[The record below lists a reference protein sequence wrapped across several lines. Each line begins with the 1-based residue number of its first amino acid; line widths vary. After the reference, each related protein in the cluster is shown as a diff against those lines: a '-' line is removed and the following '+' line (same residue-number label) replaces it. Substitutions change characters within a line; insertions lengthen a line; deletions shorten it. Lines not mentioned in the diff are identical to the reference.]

1 MDGLCRMFRS
11 CLVAICVLCFRLGG
25 IVLGLVLA
33 LRMLSAVMQC
43 TIDISDRSV
52 DGSGISRW
60 VAGNE
65 MRSSKSGA
73 GRHLGWMRSAWPSVP
88 MRSARRE
95 CGGLYVGVQINT
107 DLQGYAGTKSH
118 CYGESV
124 TISMWEQYETR

>member
-1 MDGLCRMFRS
+1 MLGR
-11 CLVAICVLCFRLGG
+11 VLM
-25 IVLGLVLA
+25 
-33 LRMLSAVMQC
+33 LRILSAVMQC
-43 TIDISDRSV
+43 TIGISDRAV
-52 DGSGISRW
+52 DDSGISRW
-60 VAGNE
+60 MAGNG

-124 TISMWEQYETR
+124 TISMWEQYETH